1 MTIYKFEKLDVWKV
15 SLDLSDKI
23 YAIASHLPELENFN
37 LKSQIIRAATSI
49 SLNIA
54 EGLTTSSNA
63 EQIKYLKIA
72 KRSLIEV
79 VACLRLIAR
88 RKYLID
94 SNIIKETENIIK

>member
-1 MTIYKFEKLDVWKV
+1 MTIYKFEKLDIWKV

-54 EGLTTSSNA
+54 EGSTTSSNA